1 MAYKNLDEFHI
12 DHDNQY
18 TLNAVLTQDP
28 SCPRCH
34 PLERQSTEFKQFLG
48 WYRNR
53 QAVKTFSQRSVKIFD
68 RYLGHLNKQRKKDG
82 NLTKEQV
89 KAFGEQARFIVKSFR
104 YTGRPSGRSAEL
116 GFYITKLAEA
126 IGFSSKRLH
135 ELTYQTQILE
145 WEQEYAESQN
155 KGHSYIPNPFK
166 HILWNLRSRKDKDKE
181 KAHSPLGDDFEEQLL
196 LGYD

>member
-12 DHDNQY
+12 DHDNQH
-18 TLNAVLTQDP
+18 TLNVITTQDS

-34 PLERQSTEFKQFLG
+34 PLEKQLAEFKQFLG

-53 QAVKTFSQRSVKIFD
+53 QAVKTFSQQSVEIFD
-68 RYLGHLNKQRKKDG
+68 RYLDSLNKQRDQDG
-82 NLTKEQV
+82 HLTKEQV
-89 KAFGEQARFIVKSFR
+89 KALGEQALFVVKSFK
-104 YTGRPSGRSAEL
+104 YTGRPRIRSVEL
-116 GFYITKLAEA
+116 GFYIMKLAKA
-126 IGFSSKRLH
+126 IGFSPRRLH

-166 HILWNLRSRKDKDKE
+166 HIPWDLRSQKE
-181 KAHSPLGDDFEEQLL
+181 KKKEELNSPPGDDFE
-196 LGYD
+196 